1 MERLQDICVK
11 IMQAAS
17 ALDFNGIITS
27 KSNKGFE
34 TLICFSRGKC
44 CKIIKSEGL
53 FRFTLSQL
61 EQAAESK
68 AAQLLLKVF
77 LLELKRLKFVIMSKK
92 DFFDS
97 KPS

>member
-1 MERLQDICVK
+1 
-11 IMQAAS
+11 MQTAS

-34 TLICFSRGKC
+34 TLICYSRGKC

-53 FRFTLSQL
+53 FRFTLSQF

-68 AAQLLLKVF
+68 GSAAPTESIFVGIEKIEICDNVKGRLL
-77 LLELKRLKFVIMSKK
+77 
-92 DFFDS
+92 
-97 KPS
+97 

>member
-1 MERLQDICVK
+1 
-11 IMQAAS
+11 MQTAS

-34 TLICFSRGKC
+34 TLICYSRGKC

-68 AAQLLLKVF
+68 EAQALTESIFVGIEKIEICDNVKGRLL
-77 LLELKRLKFVIMSKK
+77 
-92 DFFDS
+92 
-97 KPS
+97 